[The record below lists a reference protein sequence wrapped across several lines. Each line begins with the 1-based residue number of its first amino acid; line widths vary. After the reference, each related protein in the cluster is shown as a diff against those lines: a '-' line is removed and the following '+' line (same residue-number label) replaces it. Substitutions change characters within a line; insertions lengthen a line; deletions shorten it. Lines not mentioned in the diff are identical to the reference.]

1 MELDLEGFPRFEPLL
16 LKVWTA
22 AFTHGLET
30 LRAMG
35 FVADSHDAVREALIG
50 DQARRRFIR
59 SVHTGYDQ
67 AQRMIGSHTVEWER
81 QIRDL
86 EQRASARSAYADLDA
101 KINVLRNRQLVFRR
115 VLDAILFSITGYEL
129 QILKRMTLDNMV
141 HRIDPDVV
149 ERTLVEAGRLNRESR
164 YRFNLV
170 CDLTT
175 IIQVGDLI
183 QIDKAPGSH
192 KTWQIIE
199 LKSGRVNM
207 ELKGYLDREKNAL
220 DESALKEIETKLG
233 RHAVSQARRMERQM
247 FRADQVVS
255 MAKTDRAIDARTG
268 KIVRSNPVRLDTDHY
283 GHALENLIKKGST
296 DLAVQTIERC
306 LHFVCLPQERLNVVG
321 GLLAVRHIF
330 YHLMH
335 PEAPCSFEVGGDPKD
350 ELETLQKIAPFFD
363 FVELNL
369 RDSFMEPLFIFPLD
383 FPITARL
390 VLGKIRLFTVMDF
403 EELIRMGRE
412 DDIPMRWAT
421 PKETEDIKRF
431 VPIIP
436 GSPGARGIRVDFEGD
451 DAHTML
457 AGSLFR
463 VYGNLT
469 TPRGLLKMAKS
480 YPQHRRQIE
489 AAEKRQ

>member
-1 MELDLEGFPRFEPLL
+1 M
-16 LKVWTA
+16 
-22 AFTHGLET
+22 
-30 LRAMG
+30 
-35 FVADSHDAVREALIG
+35 
-50 DQARRRFIR
+50 
-59 SVHTGYDQ
+59 
-67 AQRMIGSHTVEWER
+67 
-81 QIRDL
+81 
-86 EQRASARSAYADLDA
+86 
-101 KINVLRNRQLVFRR
+101 
-115 VLDAILFSITGYEL
+115 
-129 QILKRMTLDNMV
+129 
-141 HRIDPDVV
+141 DPDVV

-183 QIDKAPGSH
+183 QIDKVPGRH
-192 KTWQIIE
+192 TWQIIE

-207 ELKGYLDREKNAL
+207 ELKGYLDREENPL

-268 KIVRSNPVRLDTDHY
+268 KIIRSNPVRLDTDHY
-283 GHALENLIKKGST
+283 GPTLGNLIKKGSI

-306 LHFVCLPQERLNVVG
+306 LHFVCLPQERLDVIG
-321 GLLAVRHIF
+321 GLFAVRHIF

-335 PEAPCSFEVGGDPKD
+335 PEAPCSFKAGDDPKD
-350 ELETLQKIAPFFD
+350 ELDALQKIAPFFD
-363 FVELNL
+363 FVELTM
-369 RDSFMEPLFIFPLD
+369 RDGFMEPLFMFPLE

-403 EELIRMGRE
+403 EELIQMGRE

-421 PKETEDIKRF
+421 PKETEHIKRF

-436 GSPGARGIRVDFEGD
+436 GSPSARGIRIDSEGD
-451 DAHTML
+451 NAGTML

-463 VYGNLT
+463 VYANLT
-469 TPRGLLKMAKS
+469 TPRCLLKMAKS
-480 YPQHRRQIE
+480 HPQHRQQIE
-489 AAEKRQ
+489 AAEK

>member
-1 MELDLEGFPRFEPLL
+1 
-16 LKVWTA
+16 
-22 AFTHGLET
+22 
-30 LRAMG
+30 
-35 FVADSHDAVREALIG
+35 
-50 DQARRRFIR
+50 
-59 SVHTGYDQ
+59 
-67 AQRMIGSHTVEWER
+67 
-81 QIRDL
+81 
-86 EQRASARSAYADLDA
+86 
-101 KINVLRNRQLVFRR
+101 
-115 VLDAILFSITGYEL
+115 
-129 QILKRMTLDNMV
+129 MTLDNML

-149 ERTLVEAGRLNRESR
+149 QRTLAEAGRLNRESR

-183 QIDKAPGSH
+183 QIDKAPGRH

-207 ELKGYLDREKNAL
+207 ELKGYLDHEKNSL

-233 RHAVSQARRMERQM
+233 RHAVSQARRMERQT
-247 FRADQVVS
+247 FRAEQVVS
-255 MAKTDRAIDARTG
+255 MAKTDRAVDPRTG
-268 KIVRSNPVRLDTDHY
+268 EIVRSNPVRLDTDHY
-283 GHALENLIKKGST
+283 GHALKNLIKKGST

-306 LHFVCLPQERLNVVG
+306 LHFVCLPQERLDVVG
-321 GLLAVRHIF
+321 GLLAIRHIF
-330 YHLMH
+330 FHLRQ
-335 PEAPCSFEVGGDPKD
+335 PEAPCSFEAGGDPKD
-350 ELETLQKIAPFFD
+350 ELEALHKIAPFFD

-369 RDSFMEPLFIFPLD
+369 RDGFMEPLFMFVE
-383 FPITARL
+383 FPISARL
-390 VLGKIRLFTVMDF
+390 LLGKIRLFTVMDF

-436 GSPGARGIRVDFEGD
+436 GSPGARGIRIDFEGD

-469 TPRGLLKMAKS
+469 TPRTLLKMAKS

-489 AAEKRQ
+489 AAEKQ